1 MFHEQLFPDQ
11 IGLGGFGQLPE
22 PVAGCCR
29 VTETFGDQVM
39 VNQQIVDAPEQQ
51 LLEGR
56 VIEVRVDVTHRRGG
70 YDPLHPPL
78 QMVQLRLGWVW

>member
-1 MFHEQLFPDQ
+1 
-11 IGLGGFGQLPE
+11 
-22 PVAGCCR
+22 
-29 VTETFGDQVM
+29 M